1 MYSAFATSRIEG
13 VITQAARHA
22 TNEQLVMLAFLQSA
36 ARVRLP
42 AMVSLIAGCANALL
56 LLLVGR
62 SLFFRVSG
70 AITLALGILGAADVY
85 FGVR

>member
-1 MYSAFATSRIEG
+1 
-13 VITQAARHA
+13 
-22 TNEQLVMLAFLQSA
+22 
-36 ARVRLP
+36 
-42 AMVSLIAGCANALL
+42 MVSLIAGCANALL